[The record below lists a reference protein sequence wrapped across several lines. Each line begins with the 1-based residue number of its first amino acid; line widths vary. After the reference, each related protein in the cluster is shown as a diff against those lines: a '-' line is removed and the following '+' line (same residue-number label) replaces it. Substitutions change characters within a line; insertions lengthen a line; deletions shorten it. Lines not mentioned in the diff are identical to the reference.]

1 MPMQRYGK
9 MHVRIGLG
17 LVLCSVLGVGVV
29 SAKVQVLPETTLLVE
44 GKKLTGQKTPAWP
57 SGCERAGRLVP
68 TRRNGIAQG
77 RYRCPHEIL
86 CADL

>member
-1 MPMQRYGK
+1 MEVPMRRYGK
-9 MHVRIGLG
+9 VNVRIGLG

-44 GKKLTGQKTPAWP
+44 GKKLTGQTPAWP
-57 SGCERAGRLVP
+57 SGCERAACLVR

-77 RYRCPHEIL
+77 R
-86 CADL
+86 